1 MRATALSKAATAI
14 ILVIAAGVAS
24 AGDADDQKT
33 AKAQRMLRQM
43 ALERDAMQAEN
54 TKLKGELDE
63 LNRKLGGLKK
73 SSEAALSKSHD
84 GYTTL
89 NEKLQQTT
97 QNLRNLESDK
107 NQLQE
112 TVVDQGKLI
121 ESCEDKNARMV
132 QINHELLVRYERKGF
147 LDAILQR
154 EPFTQLK
161 RVEIENISQEYQDKI
176 DQLEFKKKKVAEA
189 ITR

>member
-1 MRATALSKAATAI
+1 MRITALFSVLAI
-14 ILVIAAGVAS
+14 ALIMITSGAS
-24 AGDADDQKT
+24 AGDVDDQK
-33 AKAQRMLRQM
+33 AVKAQRMLRQM

-54 TKLKGELDE
+54 TKLKGEIEE

-84 GYTTL
+84 GYATL

-97 QNLRNLESDK
+97 QSLRNLESDK

-112 TVVDQGKLI
+112 TVVDQGLLI

-132 QINHELLVRYERKGF
+132 QINRELLVRYERKGF

-154 EPFTQLK
+154 EPLTQLK
-161 RVEIENISQEYQDKI
+161 RVEIENIAQEYQDKI
-176 DQLEFKKKKVAEA
+176 DQLEFKRKKVAEA
-189 ITR
+189 TTH